1 MTGKPDEL
9 QELVADFVTESREH
23 LRTVET
29 DLLRLEEGG
38 SDAETV
44 NNVFRCVHSV
54 KGVAGFLG
62 LDRIQA
68 LAHSL
73 ESTLDQVRK
82 GRLEPTPHLVGALLG
97 AIDGLR
103 EMIEDVTNSNAIDIA
118 PLTTALQQIIDGDGS
133 APPAPHA
140 TAAPTVDP
148 DEPAPAAPEV
158 QAPTTDAS
166 LAAAPTAGD
175 AKAEAAPARRDAA
188 SSADTDS
195 IRVNVGLLNRL
206 MTLSGEMVLGRNQ
219 VLQTLASD
227 NHKALVTATG
237 NLSQVVSEMQEA
249 IMQTRLQPVGQ
260 VFQKLPRIVRDL
272 TTKLGKRCKL
282 VVDGKDVELDRSIL
296 EALGDPL
303 THLVRNAID
312 HGIEKPERRRSN
324 GKNPEGTLSL
334 TAFHQGGNVKI
345 EIVDDG
351 GGIDP
356 QVLRK
361 KAVEKGLITPDQAR
375 SLNDRDAI
383 LLIFA
388 PGFSTAEKVS
398 DVSGRGVGMDV
409 VRSNIEKLGGHV
421 EVDTVLGKGTTF
433 TVTIPLTLAIMP
445 ALVVTCSERRYVLP
459 QNNVTELVRIRPGD
473 QEHRTSRIQ
482 GREVL
487 KLRGALLPVV
497 HLRDAL
503 QVADDDAQRA
513 ARPHNIMVVQTGA
526 LRYGLVVDTPPDTE
540 EIVVKPL
547 GRHFKGRAEY
557 SGSTILG
564 DGRVAMIL
572 DVAGLAATANL
583 RSQSDADAELAA
595 DGNRSRGSED
605 TTSLVL
611 FRNHPD
617 ELFAVPLGLVSRIQR
632 IEASAIAQIGDSLV
646 HQTTERA
653 MPMLHLHEHV
663 RARAPERL
671 GERWSVLVLR
681 LQGREFGLVTSVV
694 EDIRALSIQVDD
706 RTLAGPGIVG
716 SFQLGDKPVRI
727 LDVTAIARQALPH
740 LFVEE
745 PPAVTKAKA
754 GREDRPQRIL
764 FAEDSTFFRN
774 HAASVLRGGG
784 YEVVTAEDGEIAF
797 RLLGE
802 HEGSIDLLLTDV
814 QMPNCDG
821 IELTRRVRAAGRF
834 GNLPIVALTS
844 LSTDEDVANARAAGV
859 NEYLVKLDD
868 SALLAAVRGL
878 IGSAR

>member
-1 MTGKPDEL
+1 MTGQPDDL

-38 SDAETV
+38 SDADTV

-82 GRLEPTPHLVGALLG
+82 GHLEPTPHLVGALLS

-103 EMIEDVTNSNAIDIA
+103 EMIENVTNSNTIDIA
-118 PLTTALQQIIDGDGS
+118 PLTTALQQVVDGNGVLPEDLAAASS
-133 APPAPHA
+133 AAPDEPEPAA
-140 TAAPTVDP
+140 TAAATDDPTSALSATAAVGATEAKP
-148 DEPAPAAPEV
+148 DAAPLRRE
-158 QAPTTDAS
+158 PTTN
-166 LAAAPTAGD
+166 
-175 AKAEAAPARRDAA
+175 
-188 SSADTDS
+188 ADTDS

-227 NHKALVTATG
+227 NHKALVAATG

-296 EALGDPL
+296 EALGDPP

-312 HGIEKPERRRSN
+312 HGIEKPERRRSS
-324 GKNPEGTLSL
+324 GKAPEGTLSL

-356 QVLRK
+356 QVLRR
-361 KAVEKGLITPDQAR
+361 KAVEKGLITAEQAR
-375 SLNDRDAI
+375 TLGDRDAI

-421 EVDTVLGKGTTF
+421 EVDSVLGKGTTF

-459 QNNVTELVRIRPGD
+459 QNNVTELVRVRPGD
-473 QEHRTSRIQ
+473 HEQRLSRIQ

-503 QVADDDAQRA
+503 QVADDDVQRA

-572 DVAGLAATANL
+572 DVAGLAASANL
-583 RSQSDADAELAA
+583 RSQGDGDEAEAQDDNGRA
-595 DGNRSRGSED
+595 SRED

-611 FRNHPD
+611 FRNHQD

-632 IEASAIAQIGDSLV
+632 IESQAIAQVGDSLV
-646 HQTTERA
+646 HQTPERS
-653 MPMLHLHEHV
+653 MPLLHLHEHV
-663 RARAPERL
+663 KARAPEPL
-671 GERWSVLVLR
+671 GDRWSVLVLR

-694 EDIRALSIQVDD
+694 EDIRALAISVDD

-727 LDVTAIARQALPH
+727 LDVTAIARSALPH

-745 PPAVTKAKA
+745 PPVTTPA
-754 GREDRPQRIL
+754 GRDDRPQRIL
-764 FAEDSTFFRN
+764 FAEDSAFFRN
-774 HAASVLRGGG
+774 HAASVLRSGG
-784 YEVVTAEDGEIAF
+784 YEVLTAEDGEIAF

-802 HEGSIDLLLTDV
+802 NEGTIDLLLTDV

-821 IELTRRVRAAGRF
+821 IELTRRVRGSGRF

-868 SALLAAVRGL
+868 SALLAAVRSL